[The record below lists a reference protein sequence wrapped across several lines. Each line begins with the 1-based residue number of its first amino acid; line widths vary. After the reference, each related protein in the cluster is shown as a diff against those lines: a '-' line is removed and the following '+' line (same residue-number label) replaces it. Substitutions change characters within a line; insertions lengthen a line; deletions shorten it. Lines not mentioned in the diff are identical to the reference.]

1 MFDVGFWELMLIG
14 IVALVVIGPE
24 RLPGVAR
31 TAGKWIGKGR
41 RFLSDVKADI
51 DQEIKSE
58 ELKKILDVQKQNKP
72 LQEIIE
78 SVNEVKAETETVMH
92 DFEKKIKA
100 EEVEAGKLQN
110 NEKTG

>member
-31 TAGKWIGKGR
+31 TAGKWFGKIK
-41 RFLSDVKADI
+41 RFVTDVKSDI
-51 DQEIKSE
+51 DQELKAE
-58 ELKKILDVQKQNKP
+58 ELKRILDVQKNNKP

-78 SVNEVKAETETVMH
+78 TTTSSLDEVKKDTESILS
-92 DFEKKIKA
+92 DFEKNVNSDTA
-100 EEVEAGKLQN
+100 D
-110 NEKTG
+110 KTNKT